1 MKSKQAQGRVR
12 KPPPAS
18 KSNMRKFDA
27 TVHEGM
33 AITFGPTGEKL
44 RIAKIANGTITFE
57 KLP

>member
-1 MKSKQAQGRVR
+1 
-12 KPPPAS
+12 
-18 KSNMRKFDA
+18 MRKFDA